1 MPKVTMD
8 YTIHFI
14 YLKRL
19 KQIYKKIKI
28 FNIGIDEPFLS
39 ETMDTIHRFKPIN
52 FDQGTI
58 SIDVWLFLKSTF
70 STRYILCSSFVKNAA
85 VYMLITWVD

>member
-1 MPKVTMD
+1 MD

-39 ETMDTIHRFKPIN
+39 GTMDTIHRFKPIN

-58 SIDVWLFLKSTF
+58 SIDV
-70 STRYILCSSFVKNAA
+70 
-85 VYMLITWVD
+85 